1 MGLFNFGGVSKDEF
15 NKLLKYY
22 DIMSNIALY
31 NKIVL
36 LYLNDEEAQKI
47 IKPEELT
54 QKVFGRFTLYEIE
67 DLKDL
72 IKTVDEA
79 AEETLNQISC
89 EANARIMVDK
99 MFPNG

>member
-31 NKIVL
+31 NKLVL

-47 IKPEELT
+47 ITPEELT
-54 QKVFGRFTLYEIE
+54 QKVFGRFSIFEIE
-67 DLKDL
+67 DLKEF
-72 IKTVDEA
+72 IKNVDEA
-79 AEETLNQISC
+79 AEETLNQMSR